1 MGTKENNTKATET
14 ANEFTWSLD
23 NTSKIFPIDY
33 SVHELS
39 DKHWWDPRAIR
50 KNLICNPLIKDT
62 LYQLLEG
69 NEEKNGISCMICRH
83 RISGPSSWSST
94 RIFAYFRRESF
105 IRSACSET

>member
-39 DKHWWDPRAIR
+39 DKHCWDPRAIR

-69 NEEKNGISCMICRH
+69 NEEKNGTKRKVH
-83 RISGPSSWSST
+83 LDNLKKLPLPVEAGGG
-94 RIFAYFRRESF
+94 FK
-105 IRSACSET
+105 